1 MKSELLQD
9 KPYNWGIYLWREEQ
23 KLDAICIGS
32 MTMKGIFKNSILENR
47 KERTSGERK
56 KIDGDKRAISVHKQ
70 GKFKKNLFWLIMWN
84 VKTKEIKP

>member
-1 MKSELLQD
+1 
-9 KPYNWGIYLWREEQ
+9 
-23 KLDAICIGS
+23 

-70 GKFKKNLFWLIMWN
+70 GKFKKNLFWLIM
-84 VKTKEIKP
+84 